1 MGNKAPET
9 TITAIIIHS
18 ISGHQ
23 LIPIHSATKATV
35 TADTD
40 K

>member
-1 MGNKAPET
+1 MGNQAPET

-18 ISGHQ
+18 ISDNP
-23 LIPIHSATKATV
+23 LSPVHSATKATV
-35 TADTD
+35 TAATD